1 MLILIDLPFG
11 SLALEQ
17 FSLLMSHNLSSKM
30 NAGESNTWL
39 LIVRYSCK
47 FHTAGLLC
55 QTNPLL
61 RVSSAG
67 APWGSEL
74 SDISINFFPLT
85 AHSELSA
92 LSSTALEWHRHCLL
106 LLLTRAAVI
115 LSSPAIHSTEHNHDI
130 DAEARTALKTF
141 YTQWALQHSIWA
153 HLFSFTYKTP
163 AHRYV
168 YTDCSVLTTL
178 YVRITESVYFQHEI

>member
-17 FSLLMSHNLSSKM
+17 FSLLMSHNLSSKT

-39 LIVRYSCK
+39 LITRYSCK

-67 APWGSEL
+67 APWGSEHF
-74 SDISINFFPLT
+74 DISINFFPLT
-85 AHSELSA
+85 SHSELSA
-92 LSSTALEWHRHCLL
+92 LSSITLEQSITGSVCYCSFSLFGLL
-106 LLLTRAAVI
+106 WF
-115 LSSPAIHSTEHNHDI
+115 S
-130 DAEARTALKTF
+130 
-141 YTQWALQHSIWA
+141 ALQQ
-153 HLFSFTYKTP
+153 YTP
-163 AHRYV
+163 QS
-168 YTDCSVLTTL
+168 TIMISMQKLEQL
-178 YVRITESVYFQHEI
+178 